1 MPGVYQQ
8 FPFWFTQ
15 SSFCEGNSPLITR
28 HRIQVLS
35 FQTLAHSFALFCTHQ
50 KRNSFIF
57 KRFRTLCA
65 KTTGGGVPPSGQR
78 AKEYR
83 GRWNRTCGGRHGLDA
98 VEGSALIL
106 THRSEILN
114 LRCLSRSQF
123 PTRTAAKALR
133 VFATSVPDSPIRQRK
148 QLLREPVLSRP
159 SPSSVP

>member
-35 FQTLAHSFALFCTHQ
+35 FQTLAHSFAFFCTHQ

-65 KTTGGGVPPSGQR
+65 KTPGGGYPSPRDFFVRGPFVHEQR
-78 AKEYR
+78 NTHEVEEVRTAK
-83 GRWNRTCGGRHGLDA
+83 HSQA
-98 VEGSALIL
+98 M
-106 THRSEILN
+106 
-114 LRCLSRSQF
+114 LSRIPPLLS
-123 PTRTAAKALR
+123 L
-133 VFATSVPDSPIRQRK
+133 SVPKSLTYDVRQDLNSRRI
-148 QLLREPVLSRP
+148 LLQKRCESL
-159 SPSSVP
+159 